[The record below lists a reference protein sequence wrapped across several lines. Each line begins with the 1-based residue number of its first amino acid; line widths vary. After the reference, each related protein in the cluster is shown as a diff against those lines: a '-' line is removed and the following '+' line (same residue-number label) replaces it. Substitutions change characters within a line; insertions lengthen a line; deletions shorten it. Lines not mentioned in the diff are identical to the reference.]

1 MLSIIKRIMYE
12 HTCMSV
18 CLYSYRLLVLPNPV
32 LYAESGE
39 EKRRYLVYITDDKVY
54 IYHHNV
60 LLYIRYS

>member
-1 MLSIIKRIMYE
+1 MLSIIKPIMYE

-32 LYAESGE
+32 LYSESGE

-54 IYHHNV
+54 NTI
-60 LLYIRYS
+60 